1 MDIKT
6 ITCQNVYNYGA
17 SLQAYALQIYLEQL
31 GHKVEIINFN
41 PWYLRTR
48 YNPFFIHP
56 ASRFNLLAQR
66 IPFLKYFLGPLTNR
80 HMFRTYGRKG
90 RFDKFTSDYLRLTTF
105 SYRSSEELQKNP
117 PKADI
122 YIAGSDQIWNT
133 DMQNGHEPAFYAD
146 FGAEGTRRITY
157 AASFGIENLPEE
169 YREFVHDEVIKFNAI
184 SVREQSGLEIL
195 NSLGIKNAVQ
205 VVDPVF
211 LLKKDEWEKLAIKA
225 HEYKNIHKNKY
236 ILVYDFIRDNRIAKI
251 ATELKKRTHFPII
264 SVNDFWKIKYAD
276 LNINDAGPLEFI
288 NLISNSAYVL
298 ANSFH
303 GTAFAIIFN
312 KQFYSFS
319 LESQRTSSRM
329 RDLLSQYGLEGRFN
343 AQQTIDDNIDYN
355 IVNKIK
361 GKLVEDSE
369 KWLGSTLKK
378 SNDK

>member
-17 SLQAYALQIYLEQL
+17 SLQAYALQTYLEQL

-41 PWYLRTR
+41 PWYLCTR

-56 ASRFNLLAQR
+56 ASRFYQLVQR
-66 IPFLKYFLGPLTNR
+66 IPFLKYALGQLANR
-80 HMFRTYGRKG
+80 HMFRVYGRKG
-90 RFDKFTSDYLRLTTF
+90 RFDKFTSDYLWLTKL
-105 SYRSSEELQKNP
+105 SYKTSEELQKNP

-146 FGAEGTRRITY
+146 FGSKETLRVAY

-169 YREFVHDEVIKFNAI
+169 YREFVHDEVVKFNAI
-184 SVREQSGLEIL
+184 SVREQSGLKIL
-195 NSLGIKNAVQ
+195 KELGINNAVQ

-211 LLKKDEWEKLAIKA
+211 LLEKDEWGQLTIKA
-225 HEYKNIHKNKY
+225 HEYKNVPKSKY
-236 ILVYDFIRDNRIAKI
+236 ILIYDFIQDERIAKM
-251 ATELKKRTHFPII
+251 ATELKRQTNFPIV
-264 SVNDFWKIKYAD
+264 SVNDFRETKYAD
-276 LNINDAGPLEFI
+276 YNINDAGPLEFI

-303 GTAFAIIFN
+303 GTVFAIIFN

-329 RDLLSQYGLEGRFN
+329 RDLLSQYGLECRFN
-343 AQQTIDDNIDYN
+343 AQQIIDDDIDYKK
-355 IVNKIK
+355 VNGIK
-361 GKLVEDSE
+361 EKLVKDSE
-369 KWLGSTLKK
+369 KWLGSVLKGGNK
-378 SNDK
+378 